1 MYHYEIMNLSEEA
14 VVAYLNLHHPDLNLQ
29 LQG

>member
-1 MYHYEIMNLSEEA
+1 MNLSEEA